1 MSNYNLQLGM
11 IGTKFTF
18 MTNVASRG
26 PGAGGEVGAG
36 KNKTPSGL
44 ICPRLPAAA
53 VAGVVVVVA
62 AARLPDLA
70 GDGDPVEAGLVPLLA
85 AVEPLLVRVGGVG
98 ELAALGHLT
107 VDAGAEGAQ
116 DLDLVE
122 AGVAGAVRVGGSRV
136 FGKSVRKVTPGDVW
150 AVLGGEPVAPREP
163 GLPHVRHLLAL
174 LQARD
179 TVPAVEAGALG
190 VAGPLLAR
198 LGGGGARPA
207 VGHRARR

>member
-1 MSNYNLQLGM
+1 M
-11 IGTKFTF
+11 
-18 MTNVASRG
+18 
-26 PGAGGEVGAG
+26 
-36 KNKTPSGL
+36 PSGL
-44 ICPRLPAAA
+44 ISPRPPAA
-53 VAGVVVVVA
+53 VAGVVAVA
-62 AARLPDLA
+62 AWLPDLA

-85 AVEPLLVRVGGVG
+85 AVHPLLVGVGGVG

-136 FGKSVRKVTPGDVW
+136 FGKSLRKVTPGDVW

-163 GLPHVRHLLAL
+163 GLPDVRHLLAL

-179 TVPAVEAGALG
+179 TVPPVEAGALG
-190 VAGPLLAR
+190 VAGAPLAR

-207 VGHRARR
+207 VGHGARRQVELHEVRGQGSAPGLDDLDGDADPGRLLG